1 MSTCQRHITVCICT
15 YQRPA
20 WLKRLLEALEKQE
33 TSNLFTF
40 SVVVADNDAA
50 RSGEEVVLSF
60 ASRSHL
66 QVNYC
71 REPIR
76 NIALARNQAIKH
88 AHGDFIAFID
98 DDEFPNRDWLAQLL
112 QTCDKYNSAGV
123 LGPVRPHFAETPPKW
138 LLAGRFC
145 ERPEQPTG
153 TVMAWS
159 ASRTGNV
166 LFRRSILAGVVNP
179 FDPEFGTGAEDK
191 DFFMRMNQRGHVFI
205 WCNEAIVFETVPPA
219 RWTRSYMFKRA
230 LLRGRN
236 VLKHRDVRNKLILKS
251 IVAAPL
257 YSLILPLTLL
267 FGQRVFMIYGVR
279 LCDHLGRLLTV
290 IGVNPIHERDV

>member
-40 SVVVADNDAA
+40 SVVVADNDVA

-138 LLAGRFC
+138 VLAGRFC

-153 TVMAWS
+153 TIMKWS
-159 ASRTGNV
+159 ACRTGNV
-166 LFRRSILAGVVNP
+166 LLRRSILAGIKEP

-191 DFFMRMNQRGHVFI
+191 DFFMRMSRRGCMFV
-205 WCNEAIVFETVPPA
+205 WCNEAVTFETVPPS
-219 RWTRSYMFKRA
+219 RWTRRYMFKRA

-236 VLKHRDVRNKLILKS
+236 VLKHRGVRTRLVMKS
-251 IVAAPL
+251 IIAAPL

-267 FGQRVFMIYGVR
+267 CGQHIFMKYGIR
-279 LCDHLGRLLTV
+279 FCDHLGRLLAL
-290 IGVNPIHERDV
+290 IGINPIRERQM